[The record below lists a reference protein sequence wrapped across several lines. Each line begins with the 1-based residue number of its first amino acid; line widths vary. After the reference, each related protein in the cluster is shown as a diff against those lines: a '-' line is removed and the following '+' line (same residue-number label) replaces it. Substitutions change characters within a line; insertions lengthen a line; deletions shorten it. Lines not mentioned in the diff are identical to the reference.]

1 MPLLHLPA
9 RRTRAFLLAC
19 TLCLA
24 STVPISSRPQSPKPK
39 ITEASSDQSL
49 WRVDLHSLGYPS
61 DSSQLQLRRRPEEF
75 NTVDFVSENEVVATF
90 LTQEPTGLQRRDD
103 PNRARPYL
111 LHALFLDAATGK
123 LLKSLEWPLDNP
135 VAGIF
140 PRYDGSFLFLST
152 QRLIL
157 YSPNWTVVKELP
169 FSQLLNG
176 EAYFAGL
183 AESPSGKVLVI
194 RFHQNNST
202 HCIRVLTENLDASE
216 TPCEIPEIFTVSD
229 NEMAMYPGA
238 SDKPEIVP
246 VTGPVQTA
254 VQTPTGLHS
263 EVAGPPREILI
274 GAPGAPARTLC
285 DTILVRGCSIPQ
297 FVNNENLVVY
307 EGISLSLLNHNG
319 IDPASKVA
327 FANRLPWFQEFGVID
342 PYGRPVRPS
351 ASGQR
356 FAVIFNTSPKDRG
369 VEVERF
375 SIPGEIPGKFPNQ
388 VAVYDIPQ
396 NAWTYQLKNKK
407 SEFKQIW
414 SAALSPNGTKL
425 AVDSGGTIQIYAVP
439 PSPDSSAVN
448 H

>member
-1 MPLLHLPA
+1 MNLPQLP
-9 RRTRAFLLAC
+9 TRALLIAL
-19 TLCLA
+19 TLCLTSLVPAIFSA
-24 STVPISSRPQSPKPK
+24 SPYPQSPKLK
-39 ITEASSDQSL
+39 ITEATADQSL
-49 WRVDLHSLGYPS
+49 WRVDLRSLGYP
-61 DSSQLQLRRRPEEF
+61 SSQLQLRRRPEEF
-75 NTVDFVSENEVVATF
+75 NTVDFVSENEIVASF
-90 LTQEPTGLQRRDD
+90 LTQESTGLQRRDD
-103 PNRARPYL
+103 PNRVRPYT

-135 VAGIF
+135 VSGIF

-152 QRLIL
+152 QRIIL
-157 YSPNWTVVKELP
+157 YSPDWTVVKELP

-183 AESPSGKVLVI
+183 AESPSGKVLVV

-202 HCIRVLTENLDASE
+202 RCIRVLTENLESSAS
-216 TPCEIPEIFTVSD
+216 PCEIPEIFTVSD

-285 DTILVRGCSIPQ
+285 DSFLVRGCSIPQ

-307 EGISLSLLNHNG
+307 EGLSLSLLNHSG
-319 IDPASKVA
+319 IYTGSKA
-327 FANRLPWFQEFGVID
+327 EFAHRLPWLEGFGVID
-342 PYGRPVRPS
+342 PYGRPIRPS

-375 SIPGEIPGKFPNQ
+375 TIPGEIPGKFPNQ

-396 NAWTYQLKNKK
+396 NTWIYQLKNKK
-407 SEFKQIW
+407 SDLKQIW
-414 SAALSPNGTKL
+414 SVALSPSGTKL

-439 PSPDSSAVN
+439 PSSESSAID